1 MYKPIMQRVALS
13 GTFDGELH
21 IGHINLFKKVK
32 PILTPDCVLS
42 VFIAQDSIIRDYKYR
57 EPIYPQAIRA
67 KHVSKVIESLD
78 LRHEIHLFSECK
90 NTNFKRI
97 VTLDNLNIYA
107 FGGDQLSYR
116 GISSWN
122 LKLKEELS
130 IRNIKTIVI
139 PRTKGISTTQLI
151 NTNNK

>member
-1 MYKPIMQRVALS
+1 
-13 GTFDGELH
+13 
-21 IGHINLFKKVK
+21 
-32 PILTPDCVLS
+32 
-42 VFIAQDSIIRDYKYR
+42 VFIAQDSIIRDYKHR
-57 EPIYPQAIRA
+57 EPIHPQAIRA
-67 KHVSKVIESLD
+67 KHVSNVIESLD

-90 NTNFKRI
+90 NTNFKQI
-97 VTLDNLNIYA
+97 INLDNLNIYA